1 MATLTIEMP
10 PHVTQAQMMQALDVL
25 GCQLRLAS
33 AGRNYKA
40 IPREGGFSGK
50 AKHLQRIAQA
60 HREAWGYQGGY
71 VLLLRGEVCG
81 WKQTLDFPE
90 GWEPGTVAIDEAGRI
105 WIAAGGNAY
114 DGAERWDPTES
125 AAKVVRLPVRQPTP
139 PGAA

>member
-33 AGRNYKA
+33 DGRNYKA

-50 AKHLQRIAQA
+50 AKHLQRIALA

-90 GWEPGTVAIDEAGRI
+90 GSEPGTVAIDEAGRI
-105 WIAAGGNAY
+105 WVAAGGNTY
-114 DGAERWDPTES
+114 DGAERWDPTAS